1 MLASLSFIDLYGVLF
16 KMLPLIEEYNIPAN
30 EKVNAIELSL
40 LHVLTAE
47 WAYIWMSIVL
57 ANS

>member
-1 MLASLSFIDLYGVLF
+1 
-16 KMLPLIEEYNIPAN
+16 MLPLIEEYNIPAN
-30 EKVNAIELSL
+30 EKVTAIELSL